1 VAKAAGVSGDEGAVL
16 SQFGGVVSDDARCVE
31 THTDWL
37 VAHVRGGLA
46 QLPWAVTPLLGVLT
60 HGAA

>member
-1 VAKAAGVSGDEGAVL
+1 
-16 SQFGGVVSDDARCVE
+16 
-31 THTDWL
+31 